1 MTVTRV
7 STSIRR
13 FRSLDHWRGVACL
26 LVIVYHATL
35 VHMSSAPEPTGGG
48 VAQALLGVTHTLNL
62 GVALFFVISGYC
74 ITAAADNARRRQ
86 GSVRWYFV
94 RRFRRIYPPFWI
106 VVASSIAMFFLF
118 DYGWAHPLLSRSP
131 WAQLRPWWYSP
142 SQWFGNL
149 TLTETWRP
157 YVFGSGR
164 AHFPGQAWT
173 LCYEEQFYLV
183 TGLLLAFSARR
194 FFAGA
199 VFVSVATIAVGIA
212 SRSAGFPIL
221 GFFFDGSWLLFAA
234 GVLVYYQINYASAAQ
249 ARIAQVV
256 LLLAIPLGIWLSP
269 IPGSIVGFT
278 FAAALPMMYA
288 FDNRISVAAALK
300 PLKYCGDMCYS
311 LYLVHQIPVKAVS
324 TALRDAG
331 IVSPWATLLVTV
343 PASVIVSVV
352 LGWTFHVVVERRFL
366 NSSASSPDISRVG
379 TKAEPTMASLAG
391 A

>member
-1 MTVTRV
+1 MTATVIAAP
-7 STSIRR
+7 IRR

-35 VHMSSAPEPTGGG
+35 VHVSSAPEQSTGG
-48 VAQALLGVTHTLNL
+48 VAQALLGITHTLNL

-86 GSVRWYFV
+86 HSVRWYFM

-106 VVASSIAMFFLF
+106 VVACSIAMFFLF
-118 DYGWAHPLLSRSP
+118 DYGWRHPLLSRAP

-157 YVFGSGR
+157 YVFGIGR

-183 TGLLLAFSARR
+183 TGLLLAFCARR

-199 VFVSVATIAVGIA
+199 ALVSAATIAVGIA
-212 SRSAGFPIL
+212 SRSAGVPVV

-234 GVLVYYQINYASAAQ
+234 GVLVYYHINYATAMQARLAQ
-249 ARIAQVV
+249 AA
-256 LLLAIPLGIWLSP
+256 LLLAIPLGVWLSP
-269 IPGSIVGFT
+269 IPGSIIGFA
-278 FAAALPMMYA
+278 FAAALPMMHA
-288 FDNRISVAAALK
+288 VDDRLSTAVALK

-311 LYLVHQIPVKAVS
+311 LYLIHQIPVKAVS

-343 PASVIVSVV
+343 PASLIVSLV
-352 LGWTFHVVVERRFL
+352 LGWTFHVAVERRFL
-366 NSSASSPDISRVG
+366 NSSASRADVSRVDSNP
-379 TKAEPTMASLAG
+379 EPTIASLAG